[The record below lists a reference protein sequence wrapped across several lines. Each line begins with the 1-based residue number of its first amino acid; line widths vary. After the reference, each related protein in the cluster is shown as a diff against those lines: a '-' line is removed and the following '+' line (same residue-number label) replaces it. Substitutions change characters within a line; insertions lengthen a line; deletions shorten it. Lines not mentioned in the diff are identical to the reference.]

1 MPSHNMSQAS
11 RSAVEVRD
19 LASITITQLAA
30 APVVSLDLRFEALKV
45 TAPQG
50 FLDSVVQTVNQ
61 HAQVIKLVTSEMRG
75 KAGVTDVSEAFTLLG
90 SSLPSSLF
98 EAPPPPA
105 DVGSVREA
113 AVRAAKGVSAL
124 GKHVVKLKEFE
135 DTTNQTLSDLRRQLT
150 TKASLDHV
158 KDKVKKSRKKV
169 EHKLD
174 ARCKELNTAIDNLR
188 AALWDKVNA
197 QDKKIV
203 DLEMNTL
210 WKLKDVEELL
220 KIRVNEKFVWDA
232 INATLG
238 KGKKDLKD
246 LETELEGK
254 MNRWGRD
261 LQERIEAVENT
272 DHKSTTELRELLQ
285 QLELR

>member
-1 MPSHNMSQAS
+1 M
-11 RSAVEVRD
+11 
-19 LASITITQLAA
+19 
-30 APVVSLDLRFEALKV
+30 
-45 TAPQG
+45 
-50 FLDSVVQTVNQ
+50 QTVNQ
-61 HAQVIKLVTSEMRG
+61 HAQVIKLVTTEMRG
-75 KAGVTDVSEAFTLLG
+75 KAGVTDVSEAFNLLG

-105 DVGSVREA
+105 DVGSIRES

-135 DTTNQTLSDLRRQLT
+135 DNTNQTLSDLRRQLT

-158 KDKVKKSRKKV
+158 KSKVKKCRKKV
-169 EHKLD
+169 ENKLD
-174 ARCKELNTAIDNLR
+174 ARCKELTTAIDNLR

-254 MNRWGRD
+254 MNRWARD

-272 DHKSTTELRELLQ
+272 DHKSTIELRELLQ
-285 QLELR
+285 QLEQR

>member
-1 MPSHNMSQAS
+1 MSQAS
-11 RSAVEVRD
+11 RSSVEVRD
-19 LASITITQLAA
+19 LASITVTQLSA

-50 FLDSVVQTVNQ
+50 FLDNVVQTVNQ
-61 HAQVIKLVTSEMRG
+61 HAQVIKLVATEMRG
-75 KAGVTDVSEAFTLLG
+75 KAGVTDVSEAFNFLG

-105 DVGSVREA
+105 DIGSIRESA
-113 AVRAAKGVSAL
+113 ARAAKGVNAL

-135 DTTNQTLSDLRRQLT
+135 ENTNQSLSDLRRQLA

-158 KDKVKKSRKKV
+158 KSKVKKCRKKV
-169 EHKLD
+169 EDKLD
-174 ARCKELNTAIDNLR
+174 SRCKELSAAIDTLR

-246 LETELEGK
+246 MEELLEGK
-254 MNRWGRD
+254 MNRWAHD
-261 LQERIEAVENT
+261 LQARIEIVETT
-272 DHKSTTELRELLQ
+272 DHRSTTELRELLE
-285 QLELR
+285 QLEAR